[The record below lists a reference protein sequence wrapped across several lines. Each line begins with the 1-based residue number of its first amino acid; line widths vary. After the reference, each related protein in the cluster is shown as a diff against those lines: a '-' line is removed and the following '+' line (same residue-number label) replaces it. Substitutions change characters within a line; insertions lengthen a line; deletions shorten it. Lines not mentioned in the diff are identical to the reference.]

1 MSICNYLKKSSIPLL
16 VLFLLVFSS
25 YLSAAATISLKVDRD
40 PIVLNEQFTLNFSAD
55 ATPNADPDFSPL
67 KQDFDILRQGKSSSV
82 QIINGNMSQNITWN
96 LQLFPKRIGT
106 IDIPVIHFGSDQS
119 ATKQLTVVDRATLSA
134 SSQASGN
141 NQGAVS
147 TLEDIIVEAEVETKT
162 AYVQQQIIYV
172 QRLYFAREFFDN
184 ATLSTPQL
192 KTGKIDL
199 EKLGSGREYTET
211 KQGREY
217 KVIERRYA
225 IFPIQSGTLEIAPT
239 FFEGRLIDPNSQ
251 HNNFGFFSRPTG
263 QVVRRFS
270 PAIKINV
277 QAQATQYKGK
287 DWLPASQLTLH
298 ANWSSPPTQAKTGEP
313 LTLTLSIIADGLRAE
328 QLPQLQ
334 LNMPEGL
341 KTYNDQPVLNNESN
355 SNGIVGTRQEKIV
368 VVATKS
374 GSFTIPA
381 IQLEWWDNRK
391 NQTQTASI
399 PAITLTATGVASS
412 ANITIPP
419 PSPIPTNAAAASI
432 NQATQTGVSTA
443 EINKNTPTRTATANQ
458 SSGQY
463 QDDFWFYFS
472 LFLLLILLFVIYLL
486 WQQLSENS
494 SIKKKKVGMTKKP
507 SLEQQLNQIEKASET
522 KNYKALRV
530 AICRWGRQVLQQNN
544 MNLQH
549 LANQVD
555 DPILQKE
562 LQSLSQ
568 VLYAPQSI
576 DWNAQALC
584 QAIRRYQPEKTS
596 INRDSR
602 IASLYPS

>member
-1 MSICNYLKKSSIPLL
+1 MPICNYLKKSSVSLL
-16 VLFLLVFSS
+16 ALFLLVFSS

-40 PIVLNEQFTLNFSAD
+40 PIVLNEQFTLSFSAD

-82 QIINGNMSQNITWN
+82 RIINGNMSQNITWN

-106 IDIPVIHFGSDQS
+106 IDIPIIHFGSDQS
-119 ATKQLTVVDRATLSA
+119 IAKQLTVVDRVTLSA
-134 SSQASGN
+134 SAQAGGN
-141 NQGAVS
+141 NQVGATS
-147 TLEDIIVEAEVETKT
+147 TPEDIIVEAEVETKT
-162 AYVQQQIIYV
+162 AYVQQQIVYV

-277 QAQATQYKGK
+277 QAQAAEYKGK

-298 ANWSSPPTQAKTGEP
+298 ANWSSSPTQAKTGEP

-334 LNMPEGL
+334 LNMPDGL

-368 VVATKS
+368 VVAIKA

-391 NQTQTASI
+391 NQTQIASI
-399 PAITLTATGVASS
+399 PSITLTATGVASS
-412 ANITIPP
+412 AANITIPP
-419 PSPIPTNAAAASI
+419 PANATAASI
-432 NQATQTGVSTA
+432 NQATQTGGSTT
-443 EINKNTPTRTATANQ
+443 EISENTLMDTATANQ
-458 SSGQY
+458 SSRQY

-494 SIKKKKVGMTKKP
+494 NIKKKKVSMTKKP
-507 SLEQQLNQIEKASET
+507 SLEQRLNQIDKASET

-549 LANQVD
+549 LANQVN

-568 VLYAPQSI
+568 VLYAPQSV